1 MFEEEKKFRV
11 LIVDDDELLRENLRL
26 VVSTLES
33 YEAFEAPDGYRA
45 LEILYKYP
53 IDAILLDVNMPGL
66 SGLEVLK
73 MVRQAG
79 YQVPVILMTGYPSID
94 LSVEALR
101 NGATDFLIKPFT
113 LEQFKNTLQKV
124 REQQKDSSEDRHTKT
139 LVRLLKQKI
148 REQTVLFTISDRL
161 TACRHLSHLYEEVLG
176 LALKFTSS
184 ERGVL
189 YLSDI
194 RQGLLLPT
202 VWEGF
207 ADSPPDLSLKDDS
220 NPIVKACLE
229 NLPCISNNGNGFC
242 LLVVSFSVK
251 SEILG
256 ALALYRKRP
265 FHQEDLFV
273 VNLIAE
279 RASPLAENFIL
290 YESIFLNLHDSL
302 RALVKALEAKDHYTK
317 EHSERV
323 TALALNLANHL
334 GLSETEIESLRF
346 AGHLHDIGK
355 VGIQDK
361 ILLKPGRLTPEEYE
375 VIKRHPL
382 IGAEIVG
389 HISLLRD
396 EVLIIKHH
404 HERWDGKG
412 YPDGLA
418 GEEIPFLARILAVAD
433 TYDAMTSNRPYRP
446 PLSHEVALREIRQ
459 NSGTQFDPLVVEAFL
474 DLWVQKERGKYF
486 HEKSLSEFV
495 A

>member
-1 MFEEEKKFRV
+1 MFSENKKFRV
-11 LIVDDDELLRENLRL
+11 LIVDDEEFLRENLRL
-26 VVSTLES
+26 ILEEQGW
-33 YEAFEAPDGYRA
+33 EAFEAPDGYRA

-53 IDAILLDVNMPGL
+53 IDVILLDVNLPGL
-66 SGLEVLK
+66 GGIDVLK

-79 YQVPVILMTGYPSID
+79 YQVPVVLMTGYPSID

-101 NGATDFLIKPFT
+101 NGATDFLVKPFT
-113 LEQFKNTLQKV
+113 MEQLRNTLENV
-124 REQQKDSSEDRHTKT
+124 RRRTEKSADDPLTKP

-161 TACRHLSHLYEEVLG
+161 TACRQLSQLYEEVLK
-176 LALKFTSS
+176 LAVEFTSAQ
-184 ERGVL
+184 RAVL
-189 YLSDI
+189 YLADL
-194 RQGLLLPT
+194 RQGVLLPT

-207 ADSPPDLSLKDDS
+207 EETPPQLTLEKKD
-220 NPIVKACLE
+220 NPIVRASLE
-229 NLPCISNNGNGFC
+229 DLPYLSNGKDREGV
-242 LLVVSFSVK
+242 LVVPFTVK
-251 SEILG
+251 GEILG
-256 ALALYRKRP
+256 SVVLERERA
-265 FHQEDLFV
+265 FDQEDLFV
-273 VNLIAE
+273 VTLITE

-302 RALVKALEAKDHYTK
+302 RALVKALEAKDPYTK

-323 TALALNLANHL
+323 TSLALDLAQL
-334 GLSETEIESLRF
+334 MGLSESDIESLRF

-355 VGIQDK
+355 VGIQDH
-361 ILLKPGRLTPEEYE
+361 ILLKPGKLTREEYE
-375 VIKRHPL
+375 VIKKHPL

-389 HISLLRD
+389 HISLLKE

-418 GEEIPFLARILAVAD
+418 GEDIPLLARILAVAD

-446 PLSHEVALREIRQ
+446 PLPHEVALEEIRK
-459 NSGTQFDPLVVEAFL
+459 NAGTQFDPHIAEAFL
-474 DLWVQKERGKYF
+474 ELWAQKERGEAF
-486 HEKSLSEFV
+486 HGRSLSGIV